1 MVSPRGTDMKTLVL
15 AFVGLMVTV
24 PAQAEELSP
33 WFGGE
38 NTAPFQ
44 VAVDT
49 TQAVATAE
57 TPLAVVPEPCTQPD
71 CPLTPNLA
79 IGSIRAVAP

>member
-1 MVSPRGTDMKTLVL
+1 MRTLVL
-15 AFVGLMVTV
+15 AFVGLMVMV
-24 PAQAEELSP
+24 PAHAEELSP

-38 NTAPFQ
+38 NVAPFQ
-44 VAVDT
+44 VASDT

-57 TPLAVVPEPCTQPD
+57 TPLAVVSDTCSQPD
-71 CPLTPNLA
+71 CPLAPNLA